1 MINNNI
7 NLIVGYGLAIT
18 LYVGYTAR
26 LLLKRR
32 NLQAAVATYTDT
44 DSQDR

>member
-7 NLIVGYGLAIT
+7 NLIVGYGLATT
-18 LYVGYTAR
+18 LYVGYTVR
-26 LLLKRR
+26 LLMRRR

>member
-26 LLLKRR
+26 LLMKRR
-32 NLQAAVATYTDT
+32 NLEAAVATYTDT
-44 DSQDR
+44 DTQDR

>member
-18 LYVGYTAR
+18 LYVGDTTRLILRRRGLRTA
-26 LLLKRR
+26 L
-32 NLQAAVATYTDT
+32 ATYSDP
-44 DSQDR
+44 QDR

>member
-26 LLLKRR
+26 LLIKRR
-32 NLQAAVATYTDT
+32 GLEAAVATYTDT
-44 DSQDR
+44 DAQDR